1 MPVEA
6 DIGFSFDTDLF
17 EDGVKRILG
26 GMDNMKATAGRIAQ
40 GMSKGF
46 NKVIVKI
53 GAMFVAFKSVKRALK
68 EIPEVGQAFGIVR
81 DIIFKNLLFPLRKEV
96 LPLLQKLLDWVRDNR
111 ARFVKW
117 VEVLANIFRAVVSCI
132 KRVLE
137 FAKSLST
144 TLMGFISN
152 IFGESITNFEELFN
166 LLTFKFATM
175 IEFIRILFVPLKS
188 LIQPIIELIGDV
200 LVGAFRTA
208 IGFIEGFVEGFGDLG
223 IILED
228 VIGLFQDIVKWLTT
242 TNKKGDSILNVFRTI
257 GEIIGIGIRAAI
269 ETVVSFLK
277 GFLKGVENIATPIQG
292 IVDSIKE
299 FIVNLT
305 TVTEKG
311 NSIQTIFGDIGEI
324 FGRIVTWVTQM
335 TNKFL
340 EGFVPA
346 VENIMDPLNDIIKAF
361 SDIFSKIFDSDESL
375 QTWETLFV
383 SLGKFLGETIVVV
396 LETIVD
402 LLAQITVVIDAVK
415 GLIAG
420 DFTLKDF
427 LFGDFDV
434 DEEGNIQIEKKG
446 FGRALLEGAVLE
458 PIQFFKDLFNK
469 DKDEGEPI
477 SSLVNP
483 IISEDNRIS
492 SANTNNNVNVNM
504 TGLSINVNGGTVE
517 EGMAIGEGLVDG
529 MRSEFNRVFEA
540 QGIG

>member
-111 ARFVKW
+111 AQFVKW
-117 VEVLANIFRAVVSCI
+117 GEVLANIFRAVVSGI